1 MRASCL
7 SLLHQSPSNQH
18 LTHLRCVPLPGRDAH
33 QCLNPGLR
41 ILPSFTYNCDTIQ
54 AFERPHD
61 STTASCKSFFDDQ
74 ITTQHIPAPWK
85 RVYRF
90 VDVSSG
96 CARVRRE
103 RGRLTSGVPLSKNGR
118 RRRRST
124 DRFSTGVVVGE
135 NGRRLYIV
143 RSHTSR
149 FAHASMVHSNGPRFE
164 NHSVSSCCHRR
175 RSRAGEVLVKQE
187 EAEGREEERRRAKGS
202 TRRREEGRQNVV
214 PFAPRML

>member
-149 FAHASMVHSNGPRFE
+149 FAHASMVHSTVVDISDME
-164 NHSVSSCCHRR
+164 NPDVATVYHSNYLVTQLRISS
-175 RSRAGEVLVKQE
+175 LVPVYHHYLLGTIVAVK
-187 EAEGREEERRRAKGS
+187 
-202 TRRREEGRQNVV
+202 
-214 PFAPRML
+214 